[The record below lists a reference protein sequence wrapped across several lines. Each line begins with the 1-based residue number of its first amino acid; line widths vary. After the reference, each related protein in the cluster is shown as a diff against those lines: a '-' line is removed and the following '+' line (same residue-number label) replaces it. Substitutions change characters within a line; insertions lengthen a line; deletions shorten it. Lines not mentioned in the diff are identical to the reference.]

1 VPDVK
6 KWRLLD
12 TGADAPAWN
21 MAVDE
26 VLFLHS
32 QNPALRT
39 YGWNPPA
46 VSLGYFQ
53 NFSAFESEKI
63 KKLGVEIVR
72 RATGGGAILH
82 EDELTY
88 SMAADM
94 GDMPFAET
102 NTDAYRVFHE
112 IIIAALAGFGISA
125 SERGGMKLES
135 DGGPAEYCFAKSAS
149 MDVVADGRKI
159 AGSAQRR
166 RGNRILM
173 HGSIFLGPNRLV
185 PEAASVSS
193 LAGRRIGYEEFAVA
207 FVSRARKN
215 LGVEMISDMLT
226 ETEKKIAVEIASGK
240 YSSGEW
246 TRKK

>member
-1 VPDVK
+1 
-6 KWRLLD
+6 
-12 TGADAPAWN
+12 

-32 QNPALRT
+32 SIPALRI

-46 VSLGYFQ
+46 ISLGYFQ
-53 NFSAFESEKI
+53 RFSAFETERVKS
-63 KKLGVEIVR
+63 LGVEIVR

-88 SMAADM
+88 SMAADLK
-94 GDMPFAET
+94 DMPFAKT
-102 NTDAYRVFHE
+102 NADAYRVFHE
-112 IIIAALAGFGISA
+112 VIIAALGGFGIGA
-125 SERGGMKLES
+125 SERGGQKLES

-149 MDVVADGRKI
+149 MDVVAGGRKI

-185 PEAASVSS
+185 PEAASASA
-193 LAGRRIGYEEFAVA
+193 LAGRKVSYAEFAAA
-207 FVSRARKN
+207 FVTCAGKS
-215 LGVEMISDMLT
+215 LGVELKPDSLT
-226 ETEKKIAVEIASGK
+226 NSEKSLASELAASK
-240 YSSGEW
+240 YSCTDW
-246 TRKK
+246 TGKK